1 MRRKYFYSSKRLN
14 YHFLHRLSAIFLLI
28 SMTLCGCAKEP
39 AGEPS
44 EAVSTEPETSQS
56 ETTQADPINLEQ
68 VLLKERGIPYDR
80 SDYKTFVGGEG
91 LLNFDTVFTDTD
103 PAVAKGELSSVFL
116 SGGKLYKF
124 GSDSALPNGKN
135 CMEIYSLPDTAK
147 PIYLHSGDFNGADLD
162 VIFSDGKRFSL
173 DAPSNNGPYTAKE
186 SKFGM
191 IFFEH
196 TYQYSAD
203 GKTLSEIPDFRS
215 RITRFDLGSGT
226 VIADGKLYIYAAK
239 QDKDVT
245 AGITSYF
252 DDKNRGVIIWE
263 ANCSAMSDGEKII
276 TLFNGN
282 ILVTDKAFYKL
293 VYDAVPDN
301 SADYTDKT
309 TNSDGTAA
317 DYLPKFGGGNRYR
330 LKKIEKL
337 TAYYNEIATITH
349 SAVITYDN
357 KILPLTEII
366 PAENEYSKYS
376 ANNIEIPPDITELM
390 H

>member
-1 MRRKYFYSSKRLN
+1 MQYNSLCPTGGQ
-14 YHFLHRLSAIFLLI
+14 HCHLSFKILAVFLLV
-28 SMTLCGCAKEP
+28 SMVLCGCAKK
-39 AGEPS
+39 PS
-44 EAVSTEPETSQS
+44 GTDGSDPDNSMNAS
-56 ETTQADPINLEQ
+56 TQADPVNLEQ
-68 VLLKERGIPYDR
+68 LLLKERGIPYDQ

-91 LLNFDTVFTDTD
+91 LLNFDAVFTDTD
-103 PAVAKGELSSVFL
+103 PAVAKGELSGVFL

-124 GSDSALPNGKN
+124 STDAALPNGKN

-147 PIYLHSGDFNGADLD
+147 PIYLHSRDFNGADLD

-173 DAPSNNGPYTAKE
+173 EAPSNNGPYAAKE
-186 SKFGM
+186 SQFGM
-191 IFFEH
+191 IYFEH

-215 RITRFDLGSGT
+215 RITRFDSHT
-226 VIADGKLYIYAAK
+226 VIADGKLYIYATK

-293 VYDAVPDN
+293 VYDAIPDN

-309 TNSDGTAA
+309 TNNDGTAA

-337 TAYYNEIATITH
+337 TAYYDEIATITH
-349 SAVITYDN
+349 SAAITYDN

-366 PAENEYSKYS
+366 PAENEYGKYS

>member
-1 MRRKYFYSSKRLN
+1 MRHNYLYSNGKHN
-14 YHFLHRLSAIFLLI
+14 NHFLSRILAVFLLVSI
-28 SMTLCGCAKEP
+28 VLCGCGKVPTEK
-39 AGEPS
+39 PS
-44 EAVSTEPETSQS
+44 EAVSTKPDTTQS
-56 ETTQADPINLEQ
+56 EATQADPINLEQ
-68 VLLKERGIPYDR
+68 LLLKERGIPYDR

-124 GSDSALPNGKN
+124 GTDSALPNGKN
-135 CMEIYSLPDTAK
+135 CMEIYSLPDKAK

-203 GKTLSEIPDFRS
+203 GKTLSEMPDFRS

-226 VIADGKLYIYAAK
+226 VIADGRLYIYAAK

-337 TAYYNEIATITH
+337 TAHYGEIATITH

>member
-1 MRRKYFYSSKRLN
+1 MRNEHLYSNEKHN
-14 YHFLHRLSAIFLLI
+14 NHFLSRILAVFLLVSI
-28 SMTLCGCAKEP
+28 VLCGCAKK
-39 AGEPS
+39 PS
-44 EAVSTEPETSQS
+44 GTENPDPDNSMNAS
-56 ETTQADPINLEQ
+56 TQADPINLEQ
-68 VLLKERGIPYDR
+68 LLLKERGIPYDR

-91 LLNFDTVFTDTD
+91 LPNFDTIFTDTD

-116 SGGKLYKF
+116 SDGKLYKF
-124 GSDSALPNGKN
+124 GTDSALPNGKN
-135 CMEIYSLPDTAK
+135 CMEIYSLPDKAK

-191 IFFEH
+191 VFFEH
-196 TYQYSAD
+196 TYQYSDD

-226 VIADGKLYIYAAK
+226 VIADGRLYIYAAK

>member
-1 MRRKYFYSSKRLN
+1 ML
-14 YHFLHRLSAIFLLI
+14 AVFLLV
-28 SMTLCGCAKEP
+28 SMVLCGCAKQ
-39 AGEPS
+39 PS
-44 EAVSTEPETSQS
+44 GTENPDPDNSMNAS
-56 ETTQADPINLEQ
+56 TQADPINLEQ
-68 VLLKERGIPYDR
+68 LLLKERGIPYDQ

-103 PAVAKGELSSVFL
+103 PAVAKGELTSVFL

-124 GSDSALPNGKN
+124 STDAALPNGKN
-135 CMEIYSLPDTAK
+135 CIEIYSLPDTAK
-147 PIYLHSGDFNGADLD
+147 PIYLHSSDFNGADLD
-162 VIFSDGKRFSL
+162 VIFSGGRRFSL
-173 DAPSNNGPYTAKE
+173 QALSNNGPYAAKE
-186 SKFGM
+186 SQFGM
-191 IFFEH
+191 IYFEH

-215 RITRFDLGSGT
+215 RITRFDSHT
-226 VIADGKLYIYAAK
+226 VIADGKLYIYATK

-282 ILVTDKAFYKL
+282 ILVTDKGFYKL
-293 VYDAVPDN
+293 VYDAIPDN
-301 SADYTDKT
+301 SADYTDKI
-309 TNSDGTAA
+309 TNSDGTEAEH
-317 DYLPKFGGGNRYR
+317 LPKFGGGNRYR

-337 TAYYNEIATITH
+337 TAYYDEIATITH
-349 SAVITYDN
+349 SAAITYDN

-376 ANNIEIPPDITELM
+376 ADNIEIPPDITELM

>member
-1 MRRKYFYSSKRLN
+1 MRCNSLCPTGCRWS
-14 YHFLHRLSAIFLLI
+14 HLSFKLLAVFLLVI
-28 SMTLCGCAKEP
+28 MALCGCAKQ
-39 AGEPS
+39 PS
-44 EAVSTEPETSQS
+44 GTEPPDPDNSMNAS
-56 ETTQADPINLEQ
+56 TQADPVNLEQ
-68 VLLKERGIPYDR
+68 LLLKERGIPYDR
-80 SDYKTFVGGEG
+80 SDYKTFVGGEE

-103 PAVAKGELSSVFL
+103 PAVAKGELTSVFL

-124 GSDSALPNGKN
+124 STDSALPNGKN
-135 CMEIYSLPDTAK
+135 CMEIYSLPDTAN
-147 PIYLHSGDFNGADLD
+147 PIYLHSRDFNGADLD
-162 VIFSDGKRFSL
+162 VIFSDGRRFSL
-173 DAPSNNGPYTAKE
+173 EAPSNNGPYAAKE
-186 SKFGM
+186 SQFGM
-191 IFFEH
+191 IYFEH

-215 RITRFDLGSGT
+215 RITRFDSRT
-226 VIADGKLYIYAAK
+226 VIADGRLYIYAAK
-239 QDKDVT
+239 QNKDVT

-263 ANCSAMSDGEKII
+263 ANCSAMSEGEKII

-293 VYDAVPDN
+293 VYDAIPDN
-301 SADYTDKT
+301 NTDYTDKT
-309 TNSDGTAA
+309 TNNDGTAA
-317 DYLPKFGGGNRYR
+317 EYLPKFGGGDRYR

-337 TAYYNEIATITH
+337 TAYYDEIATITH
-349 SAVITYDN
+349 SAAITTDN

-366 PAENEYSKYS
+366 PAENEYGKYS

>member
-1 MRRKYFYSSKRLN
+1 MRNEHLYSNEKHN
-14 YHFLHRLSAIFLLI
+14 NHFLSRILAVFLLVSI
-28 SMTLCGCAKEP
+28 VLCGCAKK
-39 AGEPS
+39 PS
-44 EAVSTEPETSQS
+44 GTENPDPDNSMNAS
-56 ETTQADPINLEQ
+56 TQADPINLEQ
-68 VLLKERGIPYDR
+68 LLLKERGIPYDR

-91 LLNFDTVFTDTD
+91 LLNFDTIFTDTD

-116 SGGKLYKF
+116 SDGKLYKF
-124 GSDSALPNGKN
+124 GTDSALPNGKN
-135 CMEIYSLPDTAK
+135 CMEIYSLPDKAK

-191 IFFEH
+191 VFFEH
-196 TYQYSAD
+196 TYQYSDD

-226 VIADGKLYIYAAK
+226 VIADGRLYIYAAK

-293 VYDAVPDN
+293 VYDAIPDH

>member
-1 MRRKYFYSSKRLN
+1 MQRNSLCPTGGRRCHLSLK
-14 YHFLHRLSAIFLLI
+14 LSAVFLLV
-28 SMTLCGCAKEP
+28 SMALCGCAKQ
-39 AGEPS
+39 PS
-44 EAVSTEPETSQS
+44 ETENLNPDTTMNAS
-56 ETTQADPINLEQ
+56 TQADPVNLEQ
-68 VLLKERGIPYDR
+68 LLLKERGMPYDR
-80 SDYKTFVGGEG
+80 SDYKTFIGGEG
-91 LLNFDTVFTDTD
+91 LLRFDTVFTDTD
-103 PAVAKGELSSVFL
+103 PAVANGELTSVFL

-124 GSDSALPNGKN
+124 STDSALPNGKN

-147 PIYLHSGDFNGADLD
+147 PIYLHSRDFNGADLD
-162 VIFSDGKRFSL
+162 VIFSGGRRFSL
-173 DAPSNNGPYTAKE
+173 EAPSNNGPYAAKE
-186 SKFGM
+186 SQFGM
-191 IFFEH
+191 IYFEH
-196 TYQYSAD
+196 TYQYSSD
-203 GKTLSEIPDFRS
+203 GETLSEIPDFRS
-215 RITRFDLGSGT
+215 RITRFDSHT

-252 DDKNRGVIIWE
+252 DDKNHGVIIWE

-293 VYDAVPDN
+293 VYDAIPDN
-301 SADYTDKT
+301 SADYTDKI

-317 DYLPKFGGGNRYR
+317 EHLPKFGGGNRYR
-330 LKKIEKL
+330 LKKIEML
-337 TAYYNEIATITH
+337 TAYYDEIATITH
-349 SAVITYDN
+349 SAAITYDN

-376 ANNIEIPPDITELM
+376 VDNIEIPPDITELM

>member
-1 MRRKYFYSSKRLN
+1 MRNEHLYSNGKHN
-14 YHFLHRLSAIFLLI
+14 NHFLSRILAVFLLVSI
-28 SMTLCGCAKEP
+28 VLCGCAKK
-39 AGEPS
+39 PS
-44 EAVSTEPETSQS
+44 GTENPDPDNSMNAS
-56 ETTQADPINLEQ
+56 TQADPINLEQ
-68 VLLKERGIPYDR
+68 LILKERGIPYDR

-91 LLNFDTVFTDTD
+91 LLNLDTVFTDTD

-124 GSDSALPNGKN
+124 GTDSALPNGKN
-135 CMEIYSLPDTAK
+135 CMEIYSLPDKAK

-226 VIADGKLYIYAAK
+226 VIADGRLYIYAAK

-301 SADYTDKT
+301 SAVYTDKT

>member
-1 MRRKYFYSSKRLN
+1 MKTKISKAKLLTAQSVVWVLLAAVLMSGCGGEGKTQSSSQQSDN
-14 YHFLHRLSAIFLLI
+14 SSA
-28 SMTLCGCAKEP
+28 TAQ
-39 AGEPS
+39 
-44 EAVSTEPETSQS
+44 TEP
-56 ETTQADPINLEQ
+56 TTLEQ
-68 VLLKERGIPYDR
+68 ELLKKRGIAFDK
-80 SDYKTFVGGEG
+80 SDYKQFSGGEG

-103 PAVAKGELSSVFL
+103 PAVAKGELTSVFL
-116 SGGKLYKF
+116 SAGKLYKF
-124 GSDSALPNGKN
+124 STDSALPNGKN

-147 PIYLHSGDFNGADLD
+147 PIYLHSRDFNGADLD
-162 VIFSDGKRFSL
+162 VIFSDGRRFSL
-173 DAPSNNGPYTAKE
+173 EAPSNNGPYAAKE
-186 SKFGM
+186 SQFGM
-191 IFFEH
+191 IYFEH

-215 RITRFDLGSGT
+215 RITRFDSGSSV

-245 AGITSYF
+245 TGITSYF

-293 VYDAVPDN
+293 VYDAIPDL
-301 SADYTDKT
+301 SADYTDKI
-309 TNSDGTAA
+309 TNSDGTEAEH
-317 DYLPKFGGGNRYR
+317 LPKFGGGNRYR

-357 KILPLTEII
+357 KTLPLTEII

>member
-1 MRRKYFYSSKRLN
+1 MRHNYLYSNERHNK
-14 YHFLHRLSAIFLLI
+14 HFLLRILAVFLLV
-28 SMTLCGCAKEP
+28 SMVLCGCGKVPTEK
-39 AGEPS
+39 PS
-44 EAVSTEPETSQS
+44 EAVSTKPDTTQS
-56 ETTQADPINLEQ
+56 EATQSDPINLEQ
-68 VLLKERGIPYDR
+68 LLLKERGIPYDR

-91 LLNFDTVFTDTD
+91 LLNLDTVFTDTD

-124 GSDSALPNGKN
+124 GTDSALPNGKN
-135 CMEIYSLPDTAK
+135 CMEIYSLPDKAK

-301 SADYTDKT
+301 STDYTDKT

-376 ANNIEIPPDITELM
+376 ANCM
-390 H
+390 C

>member
-1 MRRKYFYSSKRLN
+1 MV
-14 YHFLHRLSAIFLLI
+14 
-28 SMTLCGCAKEP
+28 LCGCAKQ
-39 AGEPS
+39 PS
-44 EAVSTEPETSQS
+44 GTEGSDPDNSMNAS
-56 ETTQADPINLEQ
+56 TQADPINLEQ
-68 VLLKERGIPYDR
+68 LLLKERGIPYDQ
-80 SDYKTFVGGEG
+80 SDYKTFVGGER

-103 PAVAKGELSSVFL
+103 PAVAKGELTSVFL

-124 GSDSALPNGKN
+124 STDAALPNGKN

-147 PIYLHSGDFNGADLD
+147 PIYLHSRDFNGADLD
-162 VIFSDGKRFSL
+162 VIFSGGRRFSL
-173 DAPSNNGPYTAKE
+173 EALSNNGPYAAKE
-186 SKFGM
+186 SQFGM
-191 IFFEH
+191 IYFEH

-215 RITRFDLGSGT
+215 RITRFDSHT
-226 VIADGKLYIYAAK
+226 IIADGKLYIYATK

-293 VYDAVPDN
+293 VYDAIPDN
-301 SADYTDKT
+301 SADYTDKI
-309 TNSDGTAA
+309 TNSDGTEAEH
-317 DYLPKFGGGNRYR
+317 LPKFGGGNRYR

-337 TAYYNEIATITH
+337 TAYYDEIATITH
-349 SAVITYDN
+349 SAAITHDN

-376 ANNIEIPPDITELM
+376 ADNIEIPPDITELM

>member
-1 MRRKYFYSSKRLN
+1 MRRKYFYSNKRLN

-39 AGEPS
+39 SG
-44 EAVSTEPETSQS
+44 TENPDPDNSMNAS
-56 ETTQADPINLEQ
+56 TQADPINLEQ
-68 VLLKERGIPYDR
+68 LLLKERGIPYDR

-103 PAVAKGELSSVFL
+103 PAIAKGELSSVFL

-337 TAYYNEIATITH
+337 TAYYNEIATITY

-376 ANNIEIPPDITELM
+376 ANNIEIPPDITKLM

>member
-1 MRRKYFYSSKRLN
+1 MQCNSLCPTGGRR
-14 YHFLHRLSAIFLLI
+14 YHLSFKLLAVFLLVI
-28 SMTLCGCAKEP
+28 MALCGCAKQ
-39 AGEPS
+39 PS
-44 EAVSTEPETSQS
+44 GTENHNPNNSLNAS
-56 ETTQADPINLEQ
+56 TQADPINLEQ
-68 VLLKERGIPYDR
+68 LLLKERGIPYAQ

-124 GSDSALPNGKN
+124 STDSALPNGKN

-147 PIYLHSGDFNGADLD
+147 PIYLHSRDFNGADLD
-162 VIFSDGKRFSL
+162 VIFSDGRRFSL
-173 DAPSNNGPYTAKE
+173 EAPSNNGPYAAEE

-191 IFFEH
+191 IYFEH

-215 RITRFDLGSGT
+215 RITRFDSHT

-293 VYDAVPDN
+293 VYDAIPDN
-301 SADYTDKT
+301 STDYADKI
-309 TNSDGTAA
+309 TNSDGTEAEH
-317 DYLPKFGGGNRYR
+317 LPKFGGGDRYR

-337 TAYYNEIATITH
+337 TAYYDEIATITH
-349 SAVITYDN
+349 SAAITYDN

>member
-1 MRRKYFYSSKRLN
+1 MRNEHLYSNGKYN
-14 YHFLHRLSAIFLLI
+14 NHFLSRILAVFLLVSI
-28 SMTLCGCAKEP
+28 VLCGCAKK
-39 AGEPS
+39 PS
-44 EAVSTEPETSQS
+44 GTENPDPDNSMNAS
-56 ETTQADPINLEQ
+56 TQADPINLEQ
-68 VLLKERGIPYDR
+68 LLLKERGILYDQ

-124 GSDSALPNGKN
+124 GTDSALPNGKN
-135 CMEIYSLPDTAK
+135 CMEIYSLPDKAK

-226 VIADGKLYIYAAK
+226 VIADGRLYIYAAK

-301 SADYTDKT
+301 STDYTDKT

>member
-1 MRRKYFYSSKRLN
+1 MRHNYLYSNERHNK
-14 YHFLHRLSAIFLLI
+14 HFLLRILAVFLLV
-28 SMTLCGCAKEP
+28 SMVLCGCGKVPTEK
-39 AGEPS
+39 PS
-44 EAVSTEPETSQS
+44 EAVSTKPDTTQS
-56 ETTQADPINLEQ
+56 EATQSDPINLEQ
-68 VLLKERGIPYDR
+68 LLLKERGIPYDQ

-91 LLNFDTVFTDTD
+91 LLNFDTVFTDTN

-124 GSDSALPNGKN
+124 GTDSALPNGKN
-135 CMEIYSLPDTAK
+135 CMEIYSLPDKAK

>member
-1 MRRKYFYSSKRLN
+1 MRNEHLYSNEKHN
-14 YHFLHRLSAIFLLI
+14 NHFLSRILAVFLLVSI
-28 SMTLCGCAKEP
+28 VLCGCAKK
-39 AGEPS
+39 PS
-44 EAVSTEPETSQS
+44 GTENPDPDNSMNAS
-56 ETTQADPINLEQ
+56 TQADPINLEQ
-68 VLLKERGIPYDR
+68 LLLKERGIPYDR

-91 LLNFDTVFTDTD
+91 LLNFDTIFTDTD

-116 SGGKLYKF
+116 SDGKLYKF
-124 GSDSALPNGKN
+124 GTDSALPNGKN
-135 CMEIYSLPDTAK
+135 CMEIYSLPDKAK
-147 PIYLHSGDFNGADLD
+147 PIYLHSGDFTGADLD

-173 DAPSNNGPYTAKE
+173 AAPSNNGPYTAKE

-191 IFFEH
+191 VFFEH
-196 TYQYSAD
+196 TYQYSDD

-226 VIADGKLYIYAAK
+226 VIADGRLYIYAAK

>member
-1 MRRKYFYSSKRLN
+1 
-14 YHFLHRLSAIFLLI
+14 
-28 SMTLCGCAKEP
+28 
-39 AGEPS
+39 
-44 EAVSTEPETSQS
+44 
-56 ETTQADPINLEQ
+56 
-68 VLLKERGIPYDR
+68 
-80 SDYKTFVGGEG
+80 
-91 LLNFDTVFTDTD
+91 
-103 PAVAKGELSSVFL
+103 
-116 SGGKLYKF
+116 
-124 GSDSALPNGKN
+124 
-135 CMEIYSLPDTAK
+135 MEIYSLPDTAK
-147 PIYLHSGDFNGADLD
+147 PIYLHSRDFNGADLD
-162 VIFSDGKRFSL
+162 VIFSGGRRFSL
-173 DAPSNNGPYTAKE
+173 EAPSNNGPYAAKE
-186 SKFGM
+186 SQFGM
-191 IFFEH
+191 IYFEH

-215 RITRFDLGSGT
+215 RITRFDSGSSV
-226 VIADGKLYIYAAK
+226 VIADGKLYIYATK

-293 VYDAVPDN
+293 VYDAIPDN
-301 SADYTDKT
+301 SADYTDKI

-317 DYLPKFGGGNRYR
+317 EHLPKFGGGNRYR

-337 TAYYNEIATITH
+337 TAYYDEIATITH
-349 SAVITYDN
+349 SAAITYDN

-366 PAENEYSKYS
+366 PAENEYSNYS
-376 ANNIEIPPDITELM
+376 ANDIEIPPDITELM

>member
-1 MRRKYFYSSKRLN
+1 MEKAGKAKFLFIPRL
-14 YHFLHRLSAIFLLI
+14 FLCAALLAVA
-28 SMTLCGCAKEP
+28 LCGCSASPGEAKKP
-39 AGEPS
+39 DPGS
-44 EAVSTEPETSQS
+44 GQSTA
-56 ETTQADPINLEQ
+56 TQAEPVNLEQ
-68 VLLKERGIPYDR
+68 ALLKERGKPYDQ

-91 LLNFDTVFTDTD
+91 LLNFDTIFTDTD

-116 SGGKLYKF
+116 SDGKLYKF
-124 GSDSALPNGKN
+124 GTDSALPNGKN
-135 CMEIYSLPDTAK
+135 CMEIYSLPDKAK

-191 IFFEH
+191 VFFEH
-196 TYQYSAD
+196 TYQYSDD
-203 GKTLSEIPDFRS
+203 GKALSEIPDFRS

-226 VIADGKLYIYAAK
+226 VIADGRLYIYAAK

-366 PAENEYSKYS
+366 PAENKYSKYS

>member
-1 MRRKYFYSSKRLN
+1 MEKAGKAKFLFVPRL
-14 YHFLHRLSAIFLLI
+14 FLCAALLAVA
-28 SMTLCGCAKEP
+28 LCGCSASPGEAKKP
-39 AGEPS
+39 DPGS
-44 EAVSTEPETSQS
+44 GQSTA
-56 ETTQADPINLEQ
+56 TQAEPVNLEQ
-68 VLLKERGIPYDR
+68 LLLKERGIPYDR

-91 LLNFDTVFTDTD
+91 LLNFDTIFTDTD

-116 SGGKLYKF
+116 SDGKLYKF
-124 GSDSALPNGKN
+124 GTDSALPNGKN
-135 CMEIYSLPDTAK
+135 CMEIYSLPDKAK

-191 IFFEH
+191 VFFEH
-196 TYQYSAD
+196 TYQYSDD
-203 GKTLSEIPDFRS
+203 GKALSEIPDFRS

-226 VIADGKLYIYAAK
+226 VIADGRLYIYAAK

-366 PAENEYSKYS
+366 PAENKYSKYS

>member
-1 MRRKYFYSSKRLN
+1 MRNEHLYSNGKYN
-14 YHFLHRLSAIFLLI
+14 NHFLSRILAVFLLVRI
-28 SMTLCGCAKEP
+28 VLCGCAKK
-39 AGEPS
+39 PS
-44 EAVSTEPETSQS
+44 GTENPDPDNSMNAS
-56 ETTQADPINLEQ
+56 TQADPINLEQ
-68 VLLKERGIPYDR
+68 LLLKERGIPYDQ

-91 LLNFDTVFTDTD
+91 LLNLDTVFTDTD

-124 GSDSALPNGKN
+124 GTDSALPNGKN
-135 CMEIYSLPDTAK
+135 CMEIYSLPDKAK

-226 VIADGKLYIYAAK
+226 VIADGRLYIYAAK

-301 SADYTDKT
+301 STDYTDKT

>member
-1 MRRKYFYSSKRLN
+1 MEEAGKARFLFVPRL
-14 YHFLHRLSAIFLLI
+14 FLCAALLAVA
-28 SMTLCGCAKEP
+28 LCGCSASPGEAKKP
-39 AGEPS
+39 DPDSGQ
-44 EAVSTEPETSQS
+44 STA
-56 ETTQADPINLEQ
+56 TQAEPVNLEQ
-68 VLLKERGIPYDR
+68 VLLKARGKPYDQ
-80 SDYKTFVGGEG
+80 SDYKKFLGGEG
-91 LLNFDTVFTDTD
+91 LLNFDTIFTDTD

-116 SGGKLYKF
+116 SDGKLYKF
-124 GSDSALPNGKN
+124 GTDSALPNGKN
-135 CMEIYSLPDTAK
+135 CMEIYSLPDKAK

-191 IFFEH
+191 VFFEH
-196 TYQYSAD
+196 TYQYSDD
-203 GKTLSEIPDFRS
+203 GKALSEIPDFRS

-226 VIADGKLYIYAAK
+226 VIADGRLYIYAAK

-366 PAENEYSKYS
+366 PAENKYSKYS

>member
-1 MRRKYFYSSKRLN
+1 MRNEHLYSNGKYN
-14 YHFLHRLSAIFLLI
+14 NHFLSRILAVFLLVSI
-28 SMTLCGCAKEP
+28 VLCGCAKK
-39 AGEPS
+39 PS
-44 EAVSTEPETSQS
+44 GTENPDPDNSMNAS
-56 ETTQADPINLEQ
+56 TQADPINLEQ
-68 VLLKERGIPYDR
+68 LLLKERGIPYDQ

-91 LLNFDTVFTDTD
+91 LLNLDTVFTDTD

-124 GSDSALPNGKN
+124 GTDSALPNGKN
-135 CMEIYSLPDTAK
+135 CMEIYSLPDKAK

-226 VIADGKLYIYAAK
+226 VI
-239 QDKDVT
+239 DKDVT

-301 SADYTDKT
+301 STDYTDKT

>member
-1 MRRKYFYSSKRLN
+1 MQRNSLCPTGGRRCHLSLK
-14 YHFLHRLSAIFLLI
+14 LSAVFLLV
-28 SMTLCGCAKEP
+28 SMALCGCAKQ
-39 AGEPS
+39 PS
-44 EAVSTEPETSQS
+44 ETENLNPDTTMNAS
-56 ETTQADPINLEQ
+56 TQADPVNLEQ
-68 VLLKERGIPYDR
+68 LLLKERGMPYDR
-80 SDYKTFVGGEG
+80 SDYKTFIGGEG
-91 LLNFDTVFTDTD
+91 LLRFDTVFTDTD
-103 PAVAKGELSSVFL
+103 PAVANGELTSVFL

-124 GSDSALPNGKN
+124 STDSALPNGKN

-147 PIYLHSGDFNGADLD
+147 PIYLHSRDFNGADLD
-162 VIFSDGKRFSL
+162 VIFSDGRRFSL
-173 DAPSNNGPYTAKE
+173 EAPSNNGPYAAKE
-186 SKFGM
+186 SQFGM
-191 IFFEH
+191 IYFEH
-196 TYQYSAD
+196 TYQYSSD
-203 GKTLSEIPDFRS
+203 GETLSEIPDFRS
-215 RITRFDLGSGT
+215 RITRFDSHT

-245 AGITSYF
+245 AGIISYF

-263 ANCSAMSDGEKII
+263 ANCSEMSDGEKII

-293 VYDAVPDN
+293 VYDAIPDN
-301 SADYTDKT
+301 SADYTDKI

-317 DYLPKFGGGNRYR
+317 EHLPKFGGGNRYR

-337 TAYYNEIATITH
+337 TAYYDEIATITH
-349 SAVITYDN
+349 SAAITYDN

-376 ANNIEIPPDITELM
+376 VDNIEIPPDITELM

>member
-1 MRRKYFYSSKRLN
+1 MIVCTR
-14 YHFLHRLSAIFLLI
+14 
-28 SMTLCGCAKEP
+28 
-39 AGEPS
+39 
-44 EAVSTEPETSQS
+44 
-56 ETTQADPINLEQ
+56 
-68 VLLKERGIPYDR
+68 
-80 SDYKTFVGGEG
+80 KTFVGGEG
-91 LLNFDTVFTDTD
+91 LLNLDTVFTDTD

-124 GSDSALPNGKN
+124 GTDSALPNGKN
-135 CMEIYSLPDTAK
+135 CMEIYSLPDKAK

-226 VIADGKLYIYAAK
+226 VIADGRLYIYAAK

-301 SADYTDKT
+301 STDYTDKT